1 MGERPAGF
9 FEQVSR
15 AFDRAAAFTSH
26 DAALLEQMKKVNAV
40 YRVSFP
46 VRRDDGSIATID
58 AWRAEHSYHR
68 LPTKG
73 GIRYSTFVSEDE
85 VMALA
90 TLMTFK
96 CAIVDVPFGG
106 AKGGVKID
114 PRQFSETELERIT
127 RRYTAEL
134 MRKCFIGPGTD
145 VPAPD
150 YGTGPREMM
159 WIADTYIALSHS
171 ELDGMACVTGKPV
184 GQGGIRGRT
193 EATGMGIMYGLREA
207 CSFAE
212 DMKRIGLDPGLEGKR
227 FVVQGLGNVGF
238 HAAKYLED
246 EGAVLVGVAEYEGAV
261 HAPGGMR
268 LEELV
273 AHRAETGSVLDFPG
287 ARNLPDRNAALE
299 LECDILVPAALEKQI
314 HEGNA
319 PRIKARIVAEAA
331 NGPTTDD
338 ADRILREAGILVI
351 PDVYLNAGGVTV
363 SYFEWLKNLQ
373 HVRFGRMERL
383 FDQRARG
390 GLLELVQESTGRDLT
405 DTERTR
411 LARGADEADLVR
423 SGLEET
429 MTHAYREIREKRLR
443 LGDAADLRVAALV
456 VSIDKVAA
464 DYRLRGIFP

>member
-1 MGERPAGF
+1 MSEQSPGF

-15 AFDRAAAFTSH
+15 AFDRAASFTEH
-26 DAALLEQMKKVNAV
+26 DATLLEQMKRVNAI
-40 YRVSFP
+40 YRISFP
-46 VRRDDGSIATID
+46 IRRDDGSIAVID

-90 TLMTFK
+90 ALMTFK

-106 AKGGVKID
+106 AKGGIRID
-114 PRQFSETELERIT
+114 PRLFSESELERIT

-134 MRKCFIGPGTD
+134 MRKDFIGPGND

-171 ELDGMACVTGKPV
+171 ELNALACVTGKPV
-184 GQGGIRGRT
+184 GQGGIRGRH
-193 EATGMGIMYGLREA
+193 EATGMGIMFGLREA
-207 CSFAE
+207 CSFAD
-212 DMKRIGLDPGLEGKR
+212 DMQGLGLDPGLEGKR
-227 FVVQGLGNVGF
+227 FVVQGLGNVGY
-238 HAAKYLED
+238 HAAKYLEA
-246 EGAVLVGVAEYEGAV
+246 EGAVLVGAAEFEGAI
-261 HAPGGMR
+261 HAPEGLR
-268 LEELV
+268 LEDLM
-273 AHRAETGSVLDFPG
+273 AHRSETDSVLGFPG
-287 ARNLPDRNAALE
+287 ARDLPERTSALE
-299 LECDILVPAALEKQI
+299 LDCDILIPAALEKQI

-319 PRIKARIVAEAA
+319 ARIKARIVAEGA
-331 NGPTTDD
+331 NGPTTDG
-338 ADRILREAGILVI
+338 ADRILREAGTLVI

-373 HVRFGRMERL
+373 HVRFGRMERM
-383 FDQRARG
+383 FDQRVRG
-390 GLLELVQESTGRDLT
+390 GLVQLLQESTGRDLSEQ
-405 DTERTR
+405 ERGR

-429 MTHAYREIREKRLR
+429 MLHAYREIREKRLE
-443 LGDAADLRVAALV
+443 LGESADLRTGAMVVA
-456 VSIDKVAA
+456 IDKVAS
-464 DYRLRGIFP
+464 DYGQRGIFP